1 MVFSTFMKFATKAI
15 HVGQDPDPATGS
27 VTIPVYLTSTYRQ
40 AEPGREGKYVY
51 SRTAN
56 PTRDA
61 LEKSLAVIEGGK
73 YGLAFS
79 SGMAATTTVLM
90 LLEKGDHVIAG
101 DDIYGGTYRLFEQV
115 LRKYGLQFT
124 YVDPRYPDK
133 VENAVHKNTRMI
145 WIETPTNPLMRIV
158 DIKRISQISKKAH
171 ALLVVDNTFMS
182 PYFQNPLAHGADIVV
197 HSTTKYLGGHS
208 DLIGGAAI
216 TSTREVQDR
225 LKFLQNATGPVPG
238 PLDCFLILRGIK
250 TLAIRMERHNENAKI
265 ISEYLSK
272 QPKVER
278 VYYPGLPDHPQ
289 KEIVKRQ
296 MRGYGGMLSFELKG
310 NLNHSRKLLTK
321 LRVFILAES
330 LGGVESLIEHPA
342 SMTHASVPRERRMEK
357 GIKDNLIRVSVGIE
371 DSEDLVEDL
380 QRGFRAI

>member
-1 MVFSTFMKFATKAI
+1 MKFATKAI

-27 VTIPVYLTSTYRQ
+27 VTIPVYLTSTYQQ

-61 LEKSLAVIEGGK
+61 LEKSLAVIEGGR

-124 YVDPRYPDK
+124 YVDPRYPDN
-133 VENAVHKNTRMI
+133 VENAVRKNTRMI
-145 WIETPTNPLMRIV
+145 WIETPTNPLMRVV
-158 DIKRISQISKKAH
+158 DIKRISRISKKAH

-182 PYFQNPLAHGADIVV
+182 PYFQNPLNQGADIVV

-216 TSTREVQDR
+216 TSNREVQDR

-238 PLDCFLILRGIK
+238 PLDCFLVLRGIK
-250 TLAIRMERHNENAKI
+250 TLAIRMECHNENAKL

-272 QPKVER
+272 QPKVEQ

-296 MRGYGGMLSFELKG
+296 MRGYGGMISFELKG
-310 NLNHSRKLLTK
+310 NLNQSKKLLTK
-321 LRVFILAES
+321 LRVFTLAES

-342 SMTHASVPRERRMEK
+342 SMTHASVPRERRIEK

-371 DSEDLVEDL
+371 DCEDLIDDL
-380 QRGFRAI
+380 QTGFKAI